1 MNLKIRHRA
10 SRVQQFSVDGKQVHE
25 GDQIQAF
32 LMDEWVPVIFKLAAA
47 DDKAHGILPGG
58 EVAVV
63 LNKDMPL
70 RWPKHRDDTANSCVG
85 TRRLFR
91 L

>member
-1 MNLKIRHRA
+1 MNLKVRQRA
-10 SRVQQFSVDGKQVHE
+10 SRMQQFSLDGKQVHE

-32 LMDEWVPVIFKLAAA
+32 LIDDWVPIVFKLPAD

-58 EVAVV
+58 EVAVT

-70 RWPKHRDDTANSCVG
+70 RWPKQKR
-85 TRRLFR
+85 
-91 L
+91 